1 RAFTQFMS
9 QIPIP
14 QATPEEKRLC
24 EQLADGLIWLHR
36 HDAEKND
43 TKSSS
48 NLMASYF
55 EQWLNGLIY
64 ELFFRDELHAR
75 KLKLFDETTKLN
87 PPELAKLS
95 EADKISRLRELFEK
109 AYNPSAALRG
119 SLFDL
124 RSLESVRIIEG
135 GVGE

>member
-1 RAFTQFMS
+1 
-9 QIPIP
+9 
-14 QATPEEKRLC
+14 
-24 EQLADGLIWLHR
+24 
-36 HDAEKND
+36 
-43 TKSSS
+43 
-48 NLMASYF
+48 MASYF
-55 EQWLNGLIY
+55 EQWLNGLVY

-135 GVGE
+135 GVGESLPSAVNEVE